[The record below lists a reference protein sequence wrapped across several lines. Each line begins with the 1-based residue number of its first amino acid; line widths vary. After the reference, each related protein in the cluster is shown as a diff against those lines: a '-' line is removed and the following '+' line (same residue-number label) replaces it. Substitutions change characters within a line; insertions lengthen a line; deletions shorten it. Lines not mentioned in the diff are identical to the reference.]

1 MSRVLLSIGVIQ
13 MAIMLI
19 ALVRAKVLSV
29 LLGPAGYG
37 VASTI
42 DQTVLSTMQ
51 LAHLSLPF
59 TAMKFMSNRHSD
71 GHEPFERTFATFFR
85 ALSIQAVIAVAIVAA
100 LLTWRPTL
108 FGSDLGAYR
117 PYFLIAVLSVPAAM
131 LNVLF
136 VNTLAS
142 AQRGASSAMLN
153 MLVLLALAAA
163 AIVGVALN
171 GIQGLYVATVA
182 TGVGTTL
189 GSIWYLHRTLDV
201 RVTAPTAGLRRE
213 LRQSPE
219 IVRFAML
226 IYVAMSAYS
235 LTMLGTRYFVFEGLG
250 AVGAG
255 LLQALLGIALTVGNV
270 MTPMNGLF
278 FTPYVNRQLPVETKI
293 AAADDFAGKITLLLL
308 LAGVVVALFP
318 RIVLTL
324 LFSNRFAPAAAA
336 LSLFVVWQ
344 CLYQIV
350 NVYLQLLIGL
360 DDVAYFAIA
369 TVLGYATAA
378 LAFPTLIA
386 RFGLGGAALALSLA
400 MLVAFAAALLRLRRK
415 FATTVSPLVMGRAA
429 FSLAAHSIAGRLF
442 DTVTET
448 TLAGI
453 GARGAYVMLV
463 VVLAALTLSRA
474 ERSLIAS
481 GLAWGRVRLM
491 SRS

>member
-1 MSRVLLSIGVIQ
+1 
-13 MAIMLI
+13 
-19 ALVRAKVLSV
+19 
-29 LLGPAGYG
+29 
-37 VASTI
+37 
-42 DQTVLSTMQ
+42 
-51 LAHLSLPF
+51 
-59 TAMKFMSNRHSD
+59 
-71 GHEPFERTFATFFR
+71 
-85 ALSIQAVIAVAIVAA
+85 
-100 LLTWRPTL
+100 
-108 FGSDLGAYR
+108 
-117 PYFLIAVLSVPAAM
+117 
-131 LNVLF
+131 

-153 MLVLLALAAA
+153 MLVLLSLAAA
-163 AIVGVALN
+163 AIIGVALN

-189 GSIWYLHRTLDV
+189 GSIWYLRRTLGV
-201 RVTAPTAGLRRE
+201 HVTAPTAGLRNE
-213 LRQSPE
+213 LRASPE

-318 RIVLTL
+318 RLVLTL
-324 LFSNRFAPAAAA
+324 LFSHRFAGAAGA

-360 DDVAYFAIA
+360 DDVAFFSLA
-369 TVLGYATAA
+369 TVLGYVVAA
-378 LAFPTLIA
+378 LSFPTLIA
-386 RFGLGGAALALSLA
+386 RFGLGGAALALSVA
-400 MLVAFAAALLRLRRK
+400 MLVAFGAALIRLRRK
-415 FATTVSPLVMGRAA
+415 FGALVSPLVMARAA
-429 FSLAAHSIAGRLF
+429 FSLLAIYVAGRLF
-442 DTVTET
+442 DPTTEM

-453 GARGAYVMLV
+453 GTRGAYGMLV

-474 ERSLIAS
+474 ERTLIAS
-481 GLAWGRVRLM
+481 GLAWGRLRLT